1 MKIISWDVGI
11 INLAYCIL
19 EEDNRNYKILDWG
32 TINLLNINDHQCHGF
47 IDYSNNNSLCDLG
60 YNS

>member
-19 EEDNRNYKILDWG
+19 ENENENENYKILDWG
-32 TINLLNINDHQCHGF
+32 TLNLLNE
-47 IDYSNNNSLCDLG
+47 NNLLNEDK
-60 YNS
+60 